1 MARKVFLNC
10 VLSTK
15 EKHLKLDVNTKNWF
29 FLQLSIFHFFF
40 EKRILHFFYCISTAL
55 IMKLQTEDYFLQNLT
70 MDIVTFFTERI
81 NGLLSLLL
89 SQKAML

>member
-29 FLQLSIFHFFF
+29 FLQLSIFHFF
-40 EKRILHFFYCISTAL
+40 EKRILHFFYSISTAL

-89 SQKAML
+89 SQKALL